1 MSNTHE
7 RIMIICIDVG
17 NTRTKV
23 AVYENS
29 TLQQLFITNV
39 EKLIKNISK
48 NIQGITNGVNIILSS
63 VGNLPETVLMDLK
76 KLGNLSV
83 VNHQTNIP
91 FQNMYAT
98 PTTLGIDR
106 IVLAAGATLKYPNQS
121 RLVIDAGT
129 CITYDFINRQN
140 QYHGG
145 AISPGIAL
153 RYKSLN
159 DYTANLPLEKISEL
173 HPFVG
178 NSTSGAIQSG
188 VLNGVVAEIEAFID
202 HFEHQDEN
210 LTVILTGGNSEF
222 LVNRLKNSIFANPNF
237 LLESL
242 FLLHQY
248 MVSND

>member
-1 MSNTHE
+1 
-7 RIMIICIDVG
+7 MIICIDVG

-23 AVYENS
+23 AVYENG
-29 TLQQLFITNV
+29 TLQQLIISNN
-39 EKLIKNISK
+39 EKLVKNISK
-48 NIQGITNGVNIILSS
+48 QIQEIENCIDIILSS
-63 VGNLPETVLMDLK
+63 VGNLDKDIIVQLE
-76 KLGNLSV
+76 KLGRVTIVTHHSPIPYKNL
-83 VNHQTNIP
+83 
-91 FQNMYAT
+91 YAT
-98 PTTLGIDR
+98 PHTLGIDR
-106 IVLAAGATLKYPNQS
+106 IVLAAGATLKYPGQS

-129 CITYDFINRQN
+129 CITYDFINKQD

-145 AISPGIAL
+145 AISPGIGL

-178 NSTSGAIQSG
+178 NSTAGSIHSG
-188 VLNGVVAEIEAFID
+188 VLNGVIAEIETFID
-202 HFEHQDEN
+202 HFKHQDEN

-248 MVSND
+248 IISND

>member
-1 MSNTHE
+1 
-7 RIMIICIDVG
+7 MIICIDVG

-29 TLQQLFITNV
+29 TLQQLIITNN

-48 NIQGITNGVNIILSS
+48 QIQGIENCVDIILSS
-63 VGNLPETVLMDLK
+63 VGNLPVETIDKLK
-76 KLGNLSV
+76 TLGNLITVTHESL
-83 VNHQTNIP
+83 IP
-91 FQNMYAT
+91 FKNLYST

-106 IVLAAGATLKYPNQS
+106 IVLAAGATLKYPNQN

-129 CITYDFINRQN
+129 CITYDFINN
-140 QYHGG
+140 LDQYHGG
-145 AISPGIAL
+145 AISPGIGL

-178 NSTSGAIQSG
+178 ISTSTSIQSG
-188 VLNGVVAEIEAFID
+188 VLNGVIAEIEAFID
-202 HFEHQDEN
+202 HFKHLDEN

-242 FLLHQY
+242 FLLHQHI
-248 MVSND
+248 VSND

>member
-1 MSNTHE
+1 
-7 RIMIICIDVG
+7 MIICIDIG

-29 TLQQLFITNV
+29 TFQQLIITNN
-39 EKLIKNISK
+39 EKLLKNISK
-48 NIQGITNGVNIILSS
+48 QIQGCSEKVEIILSS
-63 VGNLPETVLMDLK
+63 VGNLNPESIEQLK
-76 KLGNLSV
+76 NIGNLTV
-83 VNHQTNIP
+83 VTHETNIP
-91 FQNMYAT
+91 FKNLYAT

-129 CITYDFINRQN
+129 CITYDFINNQN

-178 NSTSGAIQSG
+178 NSTSGSIQSG

-202 HFEHQDEN
+202 NFKQQDEN

-242 FLLHQY
+242 YLLHQHIIT
-248 MVSND
+248 ND

>member
-1 MSNTHE
+1 
-7 RIMIICIDVG
+7 MIICIDVG

-23 AVYENS
+23 AVYENG
-29 TLQQLFITNV
+29 TLQQLIISNN
-39 EKLIKNISK
+39 EKLVKNISK
-48 NIQGITNGVNIILSS
+48 QIQGIENDIDIILSS
-63 VGNLPETVLMDLK
+63 VGNLDKDIIVQLE
-76 KLGNLSV
+76 KLGRVTIVTHHSPIPYKNL
-83 VNHQTNIP
+83 
-91 FQNMYAT
+91 YAT
-98 PTTLGIDR
+98 PHTLGIDR
-106 IVLAAGATLKYPNQS
+106 IVLAAGAVLKYPGKS

-129 CITYDFINRQN
+129 CITYDFINNQD

-145 AISPGIAL
+145 AISPGIGL

-178 NSTSGAIQSG
+178 NSTAGSIHSG
-188 VLNGVVAEIEAFID
+188 VLNGVIAEIETFID
-202 HFEHQDEN
+202 HFKHQDEN

-248 MVSND
+248 IISND

>member
-1 MSNTHE
+1 MPYIHY

-29 TLQQLFITNV
+29 TLQQLFLTSE
-39 EKLIKNISK
+39 EKLVKKISK
-48 NIQGITNGVNIILSS
+48 LIQGIENEIDIILSS
-63 VGNLPETVLMDLK
+63 VGNLTSEILTGLEKIGKLIVVTHETAVPFK
-76 KLGNLSV
+76 NL
-83 VNHQTNIP
+83 
-91 FQNMYAT
+91 YGT
-98 PTTLGIDR
+98 PTSLGIDR
-106 IVLAAGATLKYPNQS
+106 IVLAAGATLKHPNES

-129 CITYDFINRQN
+129 CITYDFINSQD

-178 NSTSGAIQSG
+178 NSTSGSIQSG
-188 VLNGVVAEIEAFID
+188 VLNGVIAEIEAFID

-222 LVNRLKNSIFANPNF
+222 LVNRLKNTIFANPNF

-242 FLLHQY
+242 FLLHQHI
-248 MVSND
+248 VSND

>member
-1 MSNTHE
+1 
-7 RIMIICIDVG
+7 MIICIDVG

-29 TLQQLFITNV
+29 TLQQLIITNN

-48 NIQGITNGVNIILSS
+48 QIQGIENCVDIILSS
-63 VGNLPETVLMDLK
+63 VGDLSLETIEDLK
-76 KLGNLSV
+76 KLGNLITV
-83 VNHQTNIP
+83 THETFLP
-91 FQNMYAT
+91 FKNLYST

-106 IVLAAGATLKYPNQS
+106 IVLAAGATLKYPNQN

-129 CITYDFINRQN
+129 CITYDFINN
-140 QYHGG
+140 LDQYHGG
-145 AISPGIAL
+145 AISPGIGL

-178 NSTSGAIQSG
+178 ISTSTSIQSG
-188 VLNGVVAEIEAFID
+188 VLNGVIAEIEAFID
-202 HFEHQDEN
+202 HFKHLDEN

-242 FLLHQY
+242 FLLHQHI
-248 MVSND
+248 VSND

>member
-1 MSNTHE
+1 
-7 RIMIICIDVG
+7 MIICIDVG

-29 TLQQLFITNV
+29 TLQQLVITNN
-39 EKLIKNISK
+39 EKLVKNISK
-48 NIQGITNGVNIILSS
+48 QIQRIENCVDIILSS
-63 VGNLPETVLMDLK
+63 VGNLSTETIEALK
-76 KLGNLSV
+76 KIGNLMV
-83 VNHQTNIP
+83 VTHNTAVP
-91 FQNMYAT
+91 FKNLYTT

-106 IVLAAGATLKYPNQS
+106 IVLAAGATLKYPKQS
-121 RLVIDAGT
+121 KLVIDAGT
-129 CITYDFINRQN
+129 CITYDFINSAN

-145 AISPGIAL
+145 AISPGIGL

-178 NSTSGAIQSG
+178 NSTSAAIHSG
-188 VLNGVVAEIEAFID
+188 VLNGVIAEIEAFIE
-202 HFEHQDEN
+202 HFKHQDEN
-210 LTVILTGGNSEF
+210 LTVILTGGNAEF

-248 MVSND
+248 IKSND

>member
-1 MSNTHE
+1 MT
-7 RIMIICIDVG
+7 ICIYVG

-23 AVYENS
+23 SVYENGK
-29 TLQQLFITNV
+29 LQHFILINND
-39 EKLIKNISK
+39 KLVKNITME
-48 NIQGITNGVNIILSS
+48 IQIKTDKIEIILSS
-63 VGNLPETVLMDLK
+63 VGNLSEKTIKNLE
-76 KLGNLSV
+76 KLRQLHIISHKTSLPYQNL
-83 VNHQTNIP
+83 
-91 FQNMYAT
+91 YAT
-98 PTTLGIDR
+98 PHTLGIDR
-106 IVLAAGATLKYPNQS
+106 IVLVSGAVLKYPDQN

-129 CITYDFINRQN
+129 CITYDFINSQN

-159 DYTANLPLEKISEL
+159 DHTVNLPLEKISEL

-178 NSTSGAIQSG
+178 NTTSGSIQSG
-188 VLNGVVAEIEAFID
+188 VLNGVIAEIEAFIE
-202 HFEHQDEN
+202 HFKHQDEN

-242 FLLHQY
+242 YLLHQHL
-248 MVSND
+248 VSND

>member
-1 MSNTHE
+1 MYDTQYE
-7 RIMIICIDVG
+7 IMIICIDVG

-23 AVYENS
+23 AVYENG
-29 TLQQLFITNV
+29 TLQHLIITNE
-39 EKLIKNISK
+39 EKLIKKISK
-48 NIQGITNGVNIILSS
+48 QIQGVENRVDIILSS
-63 VGNLPETVLMDLK
+63 VGNLSSEVLAELD
-76 KLGNLSV
+76 KLGKLII
-83 VNHQTNIP
+83 VNHETLIP
-91 FQNMYAT
+91 FKNLYGT
-98 PTTLGIDR
+98 PTSLGIDR
-106 IVLAAGATLKYPNQS
+106 IVLAAGATLKHPNQS

-129 CITYDFINRQN
+129 CITYDFINNQD

-145 AISPGIAL
+145 AISPGIGL

-173 HPFVG
+173 HPFIG
-178 NSTSGAIQSG
+178 NSTSGSIQSG
-188 VLNGVVAEIEAFID
+188 VLNGVIAEIEAFID

-248 MVSND
+248 IVTND

>member
-1 MSNTHE
+1 
-7 RIMIICIDVG
+7 MIICIDVG

-29 TLQQLFITNV
+29 TLQQLLITNN
-39 EKLIKNISK
+39 EKLLKNISK
-48 NIQGITNGVNIILSS
+48 QIQGIENCVDIILSS
-63 VGNLPETVLMDLK
+63 VGNLPSTTIEGLK
-76 KLGNLSV
+76 KIGNLITVTHNSP
-83 VNHQTNIP
+83 IP
-91 FQNMYAT
+91 FKNFYTT
-98 PTTLGIDR
+98 PNTLGIDR
-106 IVLAAGATLKYPNQS
+106 IVLTAGAVLKYPKQN

-129 CITYDFINRQN
+129 CITYDFVNSLD

-145 AISPGIAL
+145 AISPGIGL

-159 DYTANLPLEKISEL
+159 DHTAHLPLEKISEL

-178 NSTSGAIQSG
+178 NSTATAIHSG
-188 VLNGVVAEIEAFID
+188 VLNGVVAEIEAFIE
-202 HFEHQDEN
+202 HFKHQDEN

-242 FLLHQY
+242 FLLYQHI
-248 MVSND
+248 VSND

>member
-1 MSNTHE
+1 
-7 RIMIICIDVG
+7 MIICIDVG

-29 TLQQLFITNV
+29 TLQQLVITNN
-39 EKLIKNISK
+39 EKLLKNISK
-48 NIQGITNGVNIILSS
+48 QIQGIKNCIDIILSS
-63 VGNLPETVLMDLK
+63 VGNLSHETIEGLK
-76 KLGNLSV
+76 KIGNLIV
-83 VNHQTNIP
+83 VTHQSHIP
-91 FQNMYAT
+91 FKNLYTT

-106 IVLAAGATLKYPNQS
+106 IVLAAGATLKYPQKS

-129 CITYDFINRQN
+129 CITYDFVNN
-140 QYHGG
+140 LDQYHGG
-145 AISPGIAL
+145 AISPGIGM

-159 DYTANLPLEKISEL
+159 HYTANLPLEKISEL

-178 NSTSGAIQSG
+178 NSTATAIHSG
-188 VLNGVVAEIEAFID
+188 VLNGVIAEIEAFIE
-202 HFEHQDEN
+202 HFKHQDEN

-248 MVSND
+248 IVSND

>member
-1 MSNTHE
+1 
-7 RIMIICIDVG
+7 MIICIDVG

-29 TLQQLFITNV
+29 TLNELIITNN
-39 EKLIKNISK
+39 EKLVKNISK
-48 NIQGITNGVNIILSS
+48 KIQGYSNNIHIILSS
-63 VGNLPETVLMDLK
+63 VANLNENTITELQQ
-76 KLGNLSV
+76 LGNVCV
-83 VNHQTNIP
+83 VTHESKIP
-91 FQNMYAT
+91 FQNLYAT

-106 IVLAAGATLKYPNQS
+106 IVLASGAVLKYPNQN

-129 CITYDFINRQN
+129 CITYDFINSNN

-145 AISPGIAL
+145 AISPGINM

-159 DYTANLPLEKISEL
+159 EFTAKLPLEKISEL
-173 HPFVG
+173 HPFAG
-178 NSTSGAIQSG
+178 NSTSASIHSG

-202 HFEHQDEN
+202 HFKQLDDN
-210 LTVILTGGNSEF
+210 LTIILTGGNSEF

-248 MVSND
+248 IGTND

>member
-1 MSNTHE
+1 MT
-7 RIMIICIDVG
+7 ICIDVG

-23 AVYENS
+23 AVYEKG
-29 TLQQLFITNV
+29 TLQHFILTSNDKLV
-39 EKLIKNISK
+39 RNIKKEIQNTTEKIE
-48 NIQGITNGVNIILSS
+48 IILSS
-63 VGNLPETVLMDLK
+63 VVNLSDKTIKSLE
-76 KLGNLSV
+76 KLGQLHIIS
-83 VNHQTNIP
+83 HTTPLP
-91 FQNMYAT
+91 FQNLYAT
-98 PTTLGIDR
+98 PHTLGIDR
-106 IVLAAGATLKYPNQS
+106 IVLVSGAVLKYPDQN

-129 CITYDFINRQN
+129 CITYDFINSQN

-159 DYTANLPLEKISEL
+159 DYTSNLPLEKISEL

-178 NSTSGAIQSG
+178 STTSGSIQSG
-188 VLNGVVAEIEAFID
+188 VLNGVIAEIEAFIE
-202 HFEHQDEN
+202 HFKHQDEN

-242 FLLHQY
+242 YLLHQHI
-248 MVSND
+248 VSND

>member
-1 MSNTHE
+1 
-7 RIMIICIDVG
+7 MIICIDVG

-29 TLQQLFITNV
+29 TLQQLIISNN
-39 EKLIKNISK
+39 EKLVKNISK
-48 NIQGITNGVNIILSS
+48 QIQGIENCIDIILSS
-63 VGNLPETVLMDLK
+63 VGNLDPDIVVQLE
-76 KLGNLSV
+76 KLGRVTIVTHNSPVPFKNL
-83 VNHQTNIP
+83 
-91 FQNMYAT
+91 YAT
-98 PTTLGIDR
+98 PHTLGIDR

-129 CITYDFINRQN
+129 CITYDFINNQN

-145 AISPGIAL
+145 AISPGIGL

-159 DYTANLPLEKISEL
+159 EYTANLPLEKISEL

-178 NSTSGAIQSG
+178 NSTSGSIHSG
-188 VLNGVVAEIEAFID
+188 VLNGVIAEIEAFID
-202 HFEHQDEN
+202 HFKHQDEN

-242 FLLHQY
+242 FLLHQHII
-248 MVSND
+248 SND

>member
-1 MSNTHE
+1 
-7 RIMIICIDVG
+7 MIICIDVG

-23 AVYENS
+23 AVYENG
-29 TLQQLFITNV
+29 TLQQLIISNN
-39 EKLIKNISK
+39 EKLVKNISK
-48 NIQGITNGVNIILSS
+48 QIQGIENCIDIILSS
-63 VGNLPETVLMDLK
+63 VGNLDKDIIVQLE
-76 KLGNLSV
+76 KLGRVTIVTHNSLIPYKNL
-83 VNHQTNIP
+83 
-91 FQNMYAT
+91 YAT
-98 PTTLGIDR
+98 PHTLGIDR
-106 IVLAAGATLKYPNQS
+106 IVLAAGATLKYPGQS

-129 CITYDFINRQN
+129 CITYDFINNQD

-145 AISPGIAL
+145 AISPGIGL

-178 NSTSGAIQSG
+178 NSTAGSIHSG
-188 VLNGVVAEIEAFID
+188 VLNGVIAEIETFID
-202 HFEHQDEN
+202 HFKHQDEN

-248 MVSND
+248 IISND

>member
-1 MSNTHE
+1 MQETPLI
-7 RIMIICIDVG
+7 IMIICIDVG

-29 TLQQLFITNV
+29 TLQQLVITNN

-48 NIQGITNGVNIILSS
+48 LIQGITSGVHIILSS
-63 VGNLPETVLMDLK
+63 VGNLPTTTIDHLK
-76 KLGNLSV
+76 NLGKITIVTHESA
-83 VNHQTNIP
+83 IP
-91 FQNMYAT
+91 FKNLYAT
-98 PTTLGIDR
+98 PATLGIDR
-106 IVLAAGATLKYPNQS
+106 IVLVAGAVLKYPQQN

-129 CITYDFINRQN
+129 CITYDFVNEQN

-145 AISPGIAL
+145 AIAPGIGL

-188 VLNGVVAEIEAFID
+188 VLNGVIAEIDAFID
-202 HFEHQDEN
+202 HFKQQDEN
-210 LTVILTGGNSEF
+210 LTIILTGGNSEF

-248 MVSND
+248 IDSND

>member
-1 MSNTHE
+1 
-7 RIMIICIDVG
+7 MIICIDVG

>member
-1 MSNTHE
+1 
-7 RIMIICIDVG
+7 MIICIDVG

-23 AVYENS
+23 AVYENG
-29 TLQQLFITNV
+29 TLQQLIISNN
-39 EKLIKNISK
+39 EKLVKNISK
-48 NIQGITNGVNIILSS
+48 QIQGIENGIDIILSS
-63 VGNLPETVLMDLK
+63 VGNLDKDIIVQLE
-76 KLGNLSV
+76 KLGRVTIVTHHSPIPYKNL
-83 VNHQTNIP
+83 
-91 FQNMYAT
+91 YAT
-98 PTTLGIDR
+98 PHTLGIDR
-106 IVLAAGATLKYPNQS
+106 IVLAAGAVLKYPGQS

-129 CITYDFINRQN
+129 CITYDFINNQD

-145 AISPGIAL
+145 AISPGIGL

-178 NSTSGAIQSG
+178 NSTAGSIHSG
-188 VLNGVVAEIEAFID
+188 VLNGVIAEIETFID
-202 HFEHQDEN
+202 HFKHQDEN

-248 MVSND
+248 IISND

>member
-1 MSNTHE
+1 
-7 RIMIICIDVG
+7 MIICIDVG

-29 TLQQLFITNV
+29 TLKELIITNN

-48 NIQGITNGVNIILSS
+48 QIQGIENCVDIILSS
-63 VGNLPETVLMDLK
+63 VGDLSAETIEDLK
-76 KLGNLSV
+76 KLGNLITV
-83 VNHQTNIP
+83 THETHLP
-91 FQNMYAT
+91 FKNLYST

-106 IVLAAGATLKYPNQS
+106 IVLAAGATLKYPNQN

-129 CITYDFINRQN
+129 CITYDFINDSD

-145 AISPGIAL
+145 AISPGIGL

-178 NSTSGAIQSG
+178 NSTSTSIQSG
-188 VLNGVVAEIEAFID
+188 VLNGVIAEIEAFID
-202 HFEHQDEN
+202 HFKHVDEN

-242 FLLHQY
+242 FLLHQHI
-248 MVSND
+248 VSND

>member
-1 MSNTHE
+1 
-7 RIMIICIDVG
+7 MIICIDVG

-23 AVYENS
+23 TVYENS
-29 TLQQLFITNV
+29 TLQQLIITNN
-39 EKLIKNISK
+39 EKLTKNISK
-48 NIQGITNGVNIILSS
+48 QIQGIENCVDIILSS
-63 VGNLPETVLMDLK
+63 VGNLSLQTIENLK
-76 KLGNLSV
+76 KLGNLIVVTHETSV
-83 VNHQTNIP
+83 P
-91 FQNMYAT
+91 FKNLYAT
-98 PTTLGIDR
+98 PTSLGIDR
-106 IVLAAGATLKYPNQS
+106 IVLAAGATLKYPNQN

-129 CITYDFINRQN
+129 CITYDFINCAN

-145 AISPGIAL
+145 AISPGIGL

-178 NSTSGAIQSG
+178 NSTSGSIQSG
-188 VLNGVVAEIEAFID
+188 VLNGVIAEIEAFID
-202 HFEHQDEN
+202 HFKHQDEN

-242 FLLHQY
+242 FLLHQHI
-248 MVSND
+248 VSND

>member
-1 MSNTHE
+1 
-7 RIMIICIDVG
+7 MIICIDVG

-29 TLQQLFITNV
+29 TLQQLVITNN
-39 EKLIKNISK
+39 EKLVKNISK
-48 NIQGITNGVNIILSS
+48 QIKGIENCVDIILSS
-63 VGNLPETVLMDLK
+63 VGNLSTETIEALK
-76 KLGNLSV
+76 KIGNLMV
-83 VNHQTNIP
+83 VTHNTAVP
-91 FQNMYAT
+91 FKNLYTT

-106 IVLAAGATLKYPNQS
+106 MVLAAGATLKFPKQS
-121 RLVIDAGT
+121 KLVIDAGT
-129 CITYDFINRQN
+129 CITYDFINSTN

-145 AISPGIAL
+145 AISPGIGL

-178 NSTSGAIQSG
+178 NSTSTAIHSG
-188 VLNGVVAEIEAFID
+188 VLNGVIAEIEAFIE
-202 HFEHQDEN
+202 HFRHQDEN
-210 LTVILTGGNSEF
+210 LTVILTGGNAEF
-222 LVNRLKNSIFANPNF
+222 LVNRLKNSIFANSNF

-248 MVSND
+248 IKSND

>member
-1 MSNTHE
+1 
-7 RIMIICIDVG
+7 MIICIDVG

-23 AVYENS
+23 AVYENG
-29 TLQQLFITNV
+29 TLQQLIISNN
-39 EKLIKNISK
+39 EKLVKNISK
-48 NIQGITNGVNIILSS
+48 QIQGIENCIDIILSS
-63 VGNLPETVLMDLK
+63 VGNLDKDIIVQLE
-76 KLGNLSV
+76 KLGRVTIVTHHSPIPYKNL
-83 VNHQTNIP
+83 
-91 FQNMYAT
+91 YAT
-98 PTTLGIDR
+98 PHTLGIDR
-106 IVLAAGATLKYPNQS
+106 IVLAAGATLKYPGQS

-129 CITYDFINRQN
+129 CITYDFINKQD

-145 AISPGIAL
+145 AISPGIGL

-178 NSTSGAIQSG
+178 NSTAGSIHSG
-188 VLNGVVAEIEAFID
+188 VLNGVIAEIETFID
-202 HFEHQDEN
+202 HFKHQDEN

-248 MVSND
+248 IISND

>member
-1 MSNTHE
+1 
-7 RIMIICIDVG
+7 MIICIDVG

-23 AVYENS
+23 AVYENG
-29 TLQQLFITNV
+29 TLQQLIISNN
-39 EKLIKNISK
+39 EKLVKNISK
-48 NIQGITNGVNIILSS
+48 QIQGIKNGIDIILSS
-63 VGNLPETVLMDLK
+63 VGNLDKDIIVQLE
-76 KLGNLSV
+76 KLGRVTIVTHHSPIPYKNL
-83 VNHQTNIP
+83 
-91 FQNMYAT
+91 YAT
-98 PTTLGIDR
+98 PHTLGIDR
-106 IVLAAGATLKYPNQS
+106 IVLAAGAVLKYPGQS

-129 CITYDFINRQN
+129 CITYDFINNQD

-145 AISPGIAL
+145 AISPGIGL

-178 NSTSGAIQSG
+178 NSTAGSIHSG
-188 VLNGVVAEIEAFID
+188 VLNGVIAEIETFID
-202 HFEHQDEN
+202 HFKHQDEN

-248 MVSND
+248 IISND